1 MQKKVPF
8 IVQFPPQKQPHDYFF
23 WENENLTSIF
33 ERMNRTGIR
42 TFLAGLI
49 FWLFQ
54 TAVPCL
60 SQPRESV
67 PIAGQKLD
75 VQAVFYDA
83 AKAEILEN
91 LEEATRLY
99 EKVLRI
105 DAGNAAAYYKL
116 ASIQIRQN
124 KFAEALKN
132 AKEATRNDK
141 GIYYYWLLYAQL
153 QEENKD
159 WKGAV
164 KSYRY
169 LVEHFPDQQQFRLS
183 IAQLFIK
190 NGKFKD
196 AVIELGKAEQ
206 FLGPTNEVF
215 QKRQSLLVLQNKVSE
230 AIEDGHRWI
239 ASLPE
244 EPESYSSLAQLL
256 IVHNQFEE
264 AKKILFQMGEKF
276 PSNPTS
282 HLMLADI
289 YINERKEDKAEE
301 EMIKAFSSPD
311 LPIVNKIDIVSGYLR
326 GMDSEDEKK
335 KAIALCDLILKVHPT
350 DARSYIIRGD
360 ILNRAG
366 EKRGARDMF
375 LKAKAFDKNNFG
387 LWEQTVLIDL
397 TLNEIDSLI
406 IHTREAKVLFP
417 NTPSFPFYNG
427 LGNMMKKQYPNAIEA
442 LEQARRISLDNNE
455 MQFEICSQLG
465 DAYYNIK
472 EKDKAWAAFDE
483 ALRLDSNSSH
493 VLNNYSYFLSLEKTM
508 LSKASKM
515 SGKLLRL
522 FPGDPTFQ
530 DTHGWVL
537 YQMGNYEEA
546 LVILEKAVKTSESGV
561 IWEHY
566 GDALFKAGRIEEA
579 GKAWKKANDFG
590 GEVSQELGK
599 KLKERKL
606 N

>member
-1 MQKKVPF
+1 VPQVTQLHPQE
-8 IVQFPPQKQPHDYFF
+8 IPPDYFF
-23 WENENLTSIF
+23 WENDNLTSIF
-33 ERMNRTGIR
+33 ERMNGTGIR
-42 TFLAGLI
+42 ILLAGL
-49 FWLFQ
+49 FLWVVQ
-54 TAVPCL
+54 TTHPCL
-60 SQPRESV
+60 SQPRGSEA
-67 PIAGQKLD
+67 IAMQNLD
-75 VQAVFYDA
+75 VEAIFYDA
-83 AKAEILEN
+83 AKAEMLEN
-91 LEEATRLY
+91 LEEAIRLY

-124 KFAEALKN
+124 KITEALKN
-132 AKEATRNDK
+132 AKESVKHDK
-141 GIYYYWLLYAQL
+141 GIYYYWLQYAQL
-153 QEENKD
+153 QEENRD

-183 IAQLFIK
+183 VAQVLIK

-196 AVIELGKAEQ
+196 AVKELGKAEE
-206 FLGPTNEVF
+206 FLGPSNELF
-215 QKRQSLLVLQNKVSE
+215 QLRQRLLLQQNKVSD
-230 AIEDGHRWI
+230 AIEDGRRWV
-239 ASLPE
+239 ATLPE
-244 EPESYSSLAQLL
+244 EPESYFSFAQLL
-256 IVHNQFEE
+256 ITHNQFEE
-264 AKKILFQMGEKF
+264 GKKILLQMGEKF

-311 LPIVNKIDIVSGYLR
+311 LPIGAKIDIVSGYLR
-326 GMDSEDEKK
+326 GMDSEEEKK
-335 KAIALCDLILKVHPT
+335 KAIAMCDLILKVHPT

-360 ILNRAG
+360 ILSRAG
-366 EKRGARDMF
+366 DKRGARDMF
-375 LKAKAFDKNNFG
+375 LQAKKLDKNNFG

-406 IHTREAKVLFP
+406 IHTAEAKVLFP

-427 LGNMMKKQYPNAIEA
+427 LGNMMKKQYPNAIES

-455 MQFEICSQLG
+455 MQFEIFSQLG
-465 DAYYNIK
+465 DAYYNVN
-472 EKDKAWAAFDE
+472 EKDKAWQAFDE
-483 ALRLDSNSSH
+483 ALHLDSNSSH

-508 LSKASKM
+508 LSKAAKM
-515 SGKLLRL
+515 SSKLVRL
-522 FPGDPTFQ
+522 FPGDPTFL
-530 DTHGWVL
+530 DTYGWVL
-537 YQMGNYEEA
+537 YQMGNYPEA
-546 LVILEKAVKTSESGV
+546 LVTMEKAVKGSESGV

-566 GDALFKAGRIEEA
+566 GDVLFKMGRIEEA

-599 KLKERKL
+599 KLKELKL

>member
-1 MQKKVPF
+1 VTQIHPQE
-8 IVQFPPQKQPHDYFF
+8 IPPDYFF
-23 WENENLTSIF
+23 WENDNLTSIF
-33 ERMNRTGIR
+33 ERMNGTGIR
-42 TFLAGLI
+42 TFLAGLTL
-49 FWLFQ
+49 WLVQ
-54 TAVPCL
+54 TTHPCL
-60 SQPRESV
+60 SQSRGSE
-67 PIAGQKLD
+67 PIARQNLD
-75 VQAVFYDA
+75 VEAVFYDA
-83 AKAEILEN
+83 AKAEMLEN

-124 KFAEALKN
+124 KITEALKN
-132 AKEATRNDK
+132 AKEATRKDK
-141 GIYYYWLLYAQL
+141 GIYYYWLQYAQL

-183 IAQLFIK
+183 VAQVLIK

-196 AVIELGKAEQ
+196 AVKELGKAEG
-206 FLGPTNEVF
+206 FLGPSNELF
-215 QKRQSLLVLQNKVSE
+215 QLRQRLLLQQGKVSD
-230 AIEDGHRWI
+230 AIDDGRRWI
-239 ASLPE
+239 ATLPE
-244 EPESYSSLAQLL
+244 EPESYFSFAQLL
-256 IVHNQFEE
+256 ITHNQFEE
-264 AKKILFQMGEKF
+264 GKKILLQMGEKF

-289 YINERKEDKAEE
+289 YMNERKDDKAEE
-301 EMIKAFSSPD
+301 EMMKAFSSPD
-311 LPIVNKIDIVSGYLR
+311 LPIGNKIDIVSGYLR
-326 GMDSEDEKK
+326 GMDSEEEKK

-360 ILNRAG
+360 ILSRAG
-366 EKRGARDMF
+366 DKRGAREMF
-375 LKAKAFDKNNFG
+375 LKAKKLDKNNFG

-406 IHTREAKVLFP
+406 IHTSEAKVLFP

-455 MQFEICSQLG
+455 MQFEIFSQLG
-465 DAYYNIK
+465 DAYYNVNEK
-472 EKDKAWAAFDE
+472 EKAWQAFDE

-493 VLNNYSYFLSLEKTM
+493 VLNNFSYFLSLEKTM
-508 LSKASKM
+508 LSKAAKM
-515 SGKLLRL
+515 SGKLVRL
-522 FPGDPTFQ
+522 FPGDPTFL
-530 DTHGWVL
+530 DTYGWVL
-537 YQMGNYEEA
+537 YQMGNYPEA
-546 LVILEKAVKTSESGV
+546 LVALEKAVKGSESGV

-566 GDALFKAGRIEEA
+566 GDVLFKMGRIEEA

-599 KLKERKL
+599 KLKELKL